1 VGKTHESSYNNY
13 PNICSDIEV
22 YRFGGTLQIQSVH
35 SPKIQ
40 EQFPNRFLKQFFGI
54 LTDVITELRIE
65 NLQGFRGQHALKLA
79 PLTLIFG
86 PNGAGKSSLIRA
98 LKLLRANVSD
108 MSSSVGNFKLE
119 DKNLIGFKNIVH
131 NHDTSLELGLGVSF
145 RDSLHART
153 FPSFPGEN
161 TYLFDLQFSKGGF
174 KSQLEFSLRDEHG
187 DEIISLPFEQFLEF
201 PEDEAGIK
209 EKLQDFIDN
218 PIWTVSP
225 GPHWRSIHLY
235 CQNLR
240 RLWGMRPS
248 LYFSGETYQQEQ
260 EEYFKL
266 PFLPHVIARR
276 DFLGRPP
283 EIMPRDENFWLRM
296 WFSDHQIPKN
306 IEPEQAYLK
315 HLEIVSK
322 INLFPLDITLG
333 LQTILGNIREVG
345 PLRPLDSSLMYG
357 DTLDS
362 EMGLIN
368 STSLSDLEYSRV
380 SDWLFRITNRYSL
393 RRKVNQ
399 SLLGNE
405 IIETVVHDDAS
416 NTMVRLED
424 VGVGVSQILPVI
436 EAIERESVINNQL
449 ILLEQPELHLH
460 PQAQSEVADLL
471 ISKILRS
478 DKKVFSSGEQ
488 KIQINLDENDAK
500 MLNDSLSTIYMKH
513 ETKQIVAETH
523 SENIILRIQRRI
535 RERLVDADD
544 VSVIYVDS
552 VDGTSR
558 ATQIEI
564 GPEGDFIQSWP
575 KSFVDIRL
583 DDLMQ

>member
-1 VGKTHESSYNNY
+1 MGHCKFDE
-13 PNICSDIEV
+13 
-22 YRFGGTLQIQSVH
+22 RLAL
-35 SPKIQ
+35 KIRDK
-40 EQFPNRFLKQFFGI
+40 FPNRFILKFFGI
-54 LTDVITELRIE
+54 LRDVITELRLE
-65 NLQGFRGQHALKLA
+65 NLQGFKGQHTLKLA

-119 DKNLIGFKNIVH
+119 DRNLIGFKNIVH
-131 NHDTSLELGLGVSF
+131 NHDTSLEVGLGISF
-145 RDSLHART
+145 RDSLHSRT
-153 FPSFPGEN
+153 FASFPGEN
-161 TYLFDLQFSKGGF
+161 TYSFNLQFSKGGF
-174 KSQLEFSLRDEHG
+174 KSQLEFSLHDEQG
-187 DEIISLPFEQFLEF
+187 EEVISLPFRQFLEF
-201 PEDEAGIK
+201 PEDEAQIK
-209 EKLQDFIDN
+209 EKLDDFIDN

-235 CQNLR
+235 GQYLR
-240 RLWGMRPS
+240 SLWGMRSS
-248 LYFSGETYQQEQ
+248 LYISGETFQEEQ
-260 EEYFKL
+260 EEYFKF
-266 PFLPHVIARR
+266 PFLPEVIARR
-276 DFLGRPP
+276 NFSGRPP
-283 EIMPRDENFWLRM
+283 DVMPIDENFWHRR
-296 WFSDHQIPKN
+296 WFSEDHIPKG

-345 PLRPLDSSLMYG
+345 PLRPLESSLLYG

-362 EMGLIN
+362 EMGFMN
-368 STSLSDLEYSRV
+368 SVSLRDFEYSRV
-380 SDWLFRITNRYSL
+380 SDWLLRITNRYSL
-393 RRKVNQ
+393 RRQVNQ
-399 SLLGNE
+399 SLLGTE
-405 IIETVVHDDAS
+405 IIETVVYDNSS

-436 EAIERESVINNQL
+436 EAIERESAISNQL
-449 ILLEQPELHLH
+449 ILIEQPELHLH
-460 PQAQSEVADLL
+460 PQAQSEVAELL
-471 ISKILRS
+471 ISKIVRS
-478 DKKVFSSGEQ
+478 DKKANSSGKQ
-488 KIQINLDENDAK
+488 KIKINLNEDEARAINKA
-500 MLNDSLSTIYMKH
+500 LSSVYMKH

-535 RERLVDADD
+535 REGLVDADD

-564 GPEGDFIQSWP
+564 GPEGDFIQAWP

-583 DDLMQ
+583 DDLML

>member
-1 VGKTHESSYNNY
+1 M
-13 PNICSDIEV
+13 
-22 YRFGGTLQIQSVH
+22 
-35 SPKIQ
+35 
-40 EQFPNRFLKQFFGI
+40 
-54 LTDVITELRIE
+54 ITELRLE
-65 NLQGFRGQHALKLA
+65 NLQSFRGQHTLKLA

-108 MSSSVGNFKLE
+108 MSSAVGNFKLE

-131 NHDTSLELGLGVSF
+131 NHDTSLEVGLGVSF
-145 RDSLHART
+145 RDSLHSRT
-153 FPSFPGEN
+153 FASFPGEN
-161 TYLFDLQFSKGGF
+161 AYAFDLQFSKGGF
-174 KSQLEFSLRDEHG
+174 KSQLEFSLQDEQG
-187 DEIISLPFEQFLEF
+187 EEIISLPFTQFLEF

-235 CQNLR
+235 CQYLL
-240 RLWGMRPS
+240 RLWGMRTS
-248 LYFSGETYQQEQ
+248 LYFSEGTFQEEQ
-260 EEYFKL
+260 EEYFKF
-266 PFLPHVIARR
+266 PFLPDVIAKR

-283 EIMPRDENFWLRM
+283 EIMPIDESFWHM
-296 WFSDHQIPKN
+296 KWFSENQIPKN
-306 IEPEQAYLK
+306 IEPEQAYLR

-362 EMGLIN
+362 EMGLTN
-368 STSLSDLEYSRV
+368 STSLSDLEYSSV
-380 SDWLFRITNRYSL
+380 SDWLFRITKRYSL
-393 RRKVNQ
+393 RRKVSQ

-405 IIETVVHDDAS
+405 IVETVVHDDAS

-424 VGVGVSQILPVI
+424 VGVGVSQIIPVI
-436 EAIERESVINNQL
+436 EAVERESVISHQL

-478 DKKVFSSGEQ
+478 DKRAFSSGEQ
-488 KIQINLDENDAK
+488 KIEMKLDANLARH
-500 MLNDSLSTIYMKH
+500 LNKVTGGMYSKH
-513 ETKQIVAETH
+513 ETKQILAETH
-523 SENIILRIQRRI
+523 SENIILRVQRRI
-535 RERLVDADD
+535 REGLVDADD